1 MEIFLTSL
9 TIIGGITALWLA
21 YKILRGIIILL
32 NAAMAAAFRERYP
45 NDFFMCID
53 WVLDIF
59 SQHGYKVTET
69 MDAGSIEPGVKMK
82 KDDHVLEIRL
92 IAPLTSGSQTIS
104 IIDDDNSLFISVPQA
119 SSEMSKS
126 LLTILAK
133 D

>member
-69 MDAGSIEPGVKMK
+69 MDAGSIEPGVKIK
-82 KDDHVLEIRL
+82 KDNRLIEIRL

-104 IIDDDNSLFISVPQA
+104 ITEDANSLFISLPQA
-119 SSEMSKS
+119 TSELNKN
-126 LLTILAK
+126 LLIALAK
-133 D
+133 E

>member
-1 MEIFLTSL
+1 MEVFLTTL
-9 TIIGGITALWLA
+9 TVIGGITALWLA
-21 YKILRGIIILL
+21 YKILRGILILL

-69 MDAGSIEPGVKMK
+69 MDAGSIEPGVKIK
-82 KDDHVLEIRL
+82 KDNRLIEIRL

-104 IIDDDNSLFISVPQA
+104 ITEDANSLFISLPQA
-119 SSEMSKS
+119 TSELNKN
-126 LLTILAK
+126 LLIALAK
-133 D
+133 E

>member
-1 MEIFLTSL
+1 MEVFLTTL
-9 TIIGGITALWLA
+9 TVIGGITALWLA
-21 YKILRGIIILL
+21 YKILRGTLMILD
-32 NAAMAAAFRERYP
+32 AAMAAAFRERYP

-59 SQHGYKVTET
+59 SQYGYKVTET
-69 MDAGSIEPGVKMK
+69 MDAGSIEPGVKIK
-82 KDDHVLEIRL
+82 KDNRQIEIRL

-104 IIDDDNSLFISVPQA
+104 ITDDANSLFISLPQA
-119 SSEMSKS
+119 PSEVTRS

>member
-59 SQHGYKVTET
+59 SQPGYKVTET

-104 IIDDDNSLFISVPQA
+104 ITNDANSLFISLPQ
-119 SSEMSKS
+119 SPSEVSKS
-126 LLTILAK
+126 ILTVLAK
-133 D
+133 G

>member
-1 MEIFLTSL
+1 MEVLLTTL
-9 TIIGGITALWLA
+9 TVIGGITALWLA
-21 YKILRGIIILL
+21 YKILRGILILL

-104 IIDDDNSLFISVPQA
+104 ITNDANSLFISLPQ
-119 SSEMSKS
+119 SPSEVSKS
-126 LLTILAK
+126 ILTVLAK
-133 D
+133 G

>member
-1 MEIFLTSL
+1 MEVFLTTL
-9 TIIGGITALWLA
+9 TVIGGITALWLA

-59 SQHGYKVTET
+59 SHYDYKVTET
-69 MDAGSIEPGVKMK
+69 MDAGSIEPGVKMR
-82 KDDHVLEIRL
+82 KDEHLLEIRL
-92 IAPLTSGSQTIS
+92 HAPLTSGSQTIS

-119 SSEMSKS
+119 PSEITKS
-126 LLTILAK
+126 LITVLAK
-133 D
+133 E

>member
-104 IIDDDNSLFISVPQA
+104 ITNDANSLFISLPQ
-119 SSEMSKS
+119 SPSEVSKS
-126 LLTILAK
+126 ILTVLAK
-133 D
+133 G

>member
-21 YKILRGIIILL
+21 YKILRGILMILD
-32 NAAMAAAFRERYP
+32 AAMAAAFRERYP

-104 IIDDDNSLFISVPQA
+104 ITNDANSLFISLPQ
-119 SSEMSKS
+119 SPSEVSKS
-126 LLTILAK
+126 ILTVLAK
-133 D
+133 G